1 VLDDQPPAG
10 IEKTH
15 VVIAESSCEYLLQ
28 NAERIVNAQRVG
40 RLAEP
45 DSCNVK
51 GRPPLNE
58 NNLHSAS
65 CKGRGGRKSAADTTS
80 DD

>member
-1 VLDDQPPAG
+1 VLNDQPPAG

-15 VVIAESSCEYLLQ
+15 VVIAESGFEYLVE
-28 NAERIVNAQRVG
+28 NTERVVNAQRIG
-40 RLAEP
+40 GLAEP
-45 DSCNVK
+45 DPRDVK

-58 NNLHSAS
+58 HNLHAS
-65 CKGRGGRKSAADTTS
+65 SRESRSSRKPADTTS

>member
-15 VVIAESSCEYLLQ
+15 VVIAESPCEYLVE
-28 NAERIVNAQRVG
+28 NTERVVNAQRVG
-40 RLAEP
+40 RLTEP
-45 DSCNVK
+45 DSRDVK
-51 GRPPLNE
+51 GGAPLNE
-58 NNLHSAS
+58 HNLHAPS
-65 CKGRGGRKSAADTTS
+65 CESRGSRKSADTSS

>member
-15 VVIAESSCEYLLQ
+15 VVIAKSRCEYLVE
-28 NAERIVNAQRVG
+28 NIERIVNAQRVG
-40 RLAEP
+40 RLPEP
-45 DSCNVK
+45 DSRNIK
-51 GRPPLNE
+51 RRPPLNE
-58 NNLHSAS
+58 HNFHPTSRE
-65 CKGRGGRKSAADTTS
+65 CRGSRKSANTPS

>member
-15 VVIAESSCEYLLQ
+15 LVVAESRCEYLVE
-28 NAERIVNAQRVG
+28 NTERVVNAQCIG

-45 DSCNVK
+45 DSRDVK
-51 GRPPLNE
+51 G
-58 NNLHSAS
+58 
-65 CKGRGGRKSAADTTS
+65 
-80 DD
+80 